1 MEDYED
7 VDPCTSGINL
17 LKKKKVSVVGML
29 PRQNVKGGCTICRSL
44 TNHFDAEVSYYFY
57 KLLQLNYSA
66 TKKQELPVSENQNA
80 LSSTLQEDV

>member
-1 MEDYED
+1 MYYLQEA
-7 VDPCTSGINL
+7 N
-17 LKKKKVSVVGML
+17 K
-29 PRQNVKGGCTICRSL
+29 
-44 TNHFDAEVSYYFY
+44 HFNAEVSYYFY